1 MWKLACFVEN
11 EGVNTMAG
19 DTILYISDQAANS
32 DSVLAALK
40 AAGYEVVSTNSSTQA
55 LALLFFIHSVA
66 AVVLNQRTEEQN
78 SFDLARSLRKI
89 RPDVP
94 MVLLCGGQIDCLP
107 LAIEEPTSSEKAA

>member
-1 MWKLACFVEN
+1 
-11 EGVNTMAG
+11 MAG
-19 DTILYISDQAANS
+19 DTILYISDQATGS

-40 AAGYEVVSTNSSTQA
+40 AAGYEVVTTNSSTQA
-55 LALLFFIHSVA
+55 LALLFLIHSA
-66 AVVLNQRTEEQN
+66 AAIVFNQRAEEQT

-107 LAIEEPTSSEKAA
+107 LATEEPTNSGKAA

>member
-40 AAGYEVVSTNSSTQA
+40 AAGYEVVSTNSSTQG
-55 LALLFFIHSVA
+55 LALLFFIHSVSA
-66 AVVLNQRTEEQN
+66 IVLNQRTEEQN
-78 SFDLARSLRKI
+78 SSDLARILRNI
-89 RPDVP
+89 RADVP
-94 MVLLCGGQIDCLP
+94 MVLLSRCPIDCFP
-107 LAIEEPTSSEKAA
+107 LAIDD